1 MADDDQTNPVSES
14 VAVLPADWKKQGFDL
29 NERLTLKHNTFEAER
44 YRERQNQKKQKTH
57 LKSEKKQLPL
67 HKIPSKIKDI
77 YDDENDED
85 EYGIYQPIR
94 VRAEEN
100 PLYNALDENEKRLYM
115 QKDTIK
121 QTQMQQTAGKMEAL
135 QVANTLAKEVGLS
148 HISPQNANAKLN
160 EAVFD
165 PKKMQEKVIDQE
177 VGGKLGLKGKIE
189 DGKIVE
195 AAKGI
200 KKIQAMSDAKGVQN
214 MQMDDV
220 VRIGEDKLSDKEI
233 AELILEK
240 SGQDAKKAKLKKP
253 SQKEVKTE
261 HFEKNKQ
268 KSKALQLLKQK
279 KDDLSR

>member
-1 MADDDQTNPVSES
+1 MADDDQTNPASES
-14 VAVLPADWKKQGFDL
+14 AEVLPDDWKKQGFDL
-29 NERLTLKHNTFEAER
+29 NERLTLKHNTLEAKR
-44 YRERQNQKKQKTH
+44 YRERQNQKKQTPF
-57 LKSEKKQLPL
+57 LKPEKKQLSP
-67 HKIPSKIKDI
+67 HKIPSKIKDV
-77 YDDENDED
+77 YDED
-85 EYGIYQPIR
+85 EEDENGIYQPIR

-121 QTQMQQTAGKMEAL
+121 QTQMQQAAGKMEAL

-148 HISPQNANAKLN
+148 KISAQTANSKLN

-165 PKKMQEKVIDQE
+165 PKKMQEKVIE
-177 VGGKLGLKGKIE
+177 KEIGHKLGLKGKIE

-200 KKIQAMSDAKGVQN
+200 KKVQAMSNAKGVQN
-214 MQMDDV
+214 MHMDDV
-220 VRIGEDKLSDKEI
+220 VRVGEDKLSDKKI

-240 SGQDAKKAKLKKP
+240 SGQDPKKVKLKKAP
-253 SQKEVKTE
+253 QELKTE

-268 KSKALQLLKQK
+268 KSKVLQLVKQK
-279 KDDLSR
+279 NDDLSR

>member
-1 MADDDQTNPVSES
+1 MADDDQTNPAPES
-14 VAVLPADWKKQGFDL
+14 AQVLPADWKKQGFDL
-29 NERLTLKHNTFEAER
+29 NERLTLKHNTLEAKR
-44 YRERQNQKKQKTH
+44 YRERQNQKKQNPF
-57 LKSEKKQLPL
+57 LKPEKKQLPPN
-67 HKIPSKIKDI
+67 KISSKIKDV
-77 YDDENDED
+77 YDED
-85 EYGIYQPIR
+85 EEEENGIYQPIR

-121 QTQMQQTAGKMEAL
+121 QTQMQQTVGKMEAL

-148 HISPQNANAKLN
+148 KISAQTANSKLN

-165 PKKMQEKVIDQE
+165 PKKMQKKVIE
-177 VGGKLGLKGKIE
+177 KEIGSKLGLKGKIE

-200 KKIQAMSDAKGVQN
+200 KKVQAMSNAKGVQN
-214 MQMDDV
+214 MHMDDV
-220 VRIGEDKLSDKEI
+220 VRVGEDKLSDKKI

-240 SGQDAKKAKLKKP
+240 SGQDPKKARLKKAP
-253 SQKEVKTE
+253 QEVKTE

-268 KSKALQLLKQK
+268 KSNTLKLVKQK
-279 KDDLSR
+279 NDDLSR